1 MLNAERLTN
10 IHTSLS
16 LTPKATRV
24 NPAGGTPC
32 GTLSHE
38 TTIRAQSG
46 VTIRS
51 DSVGD
56 DCASNRS
63 VRPWRTD
70 ELGDDMKR
78 WIVGT
83 AITLGLAIVA
93 FLGVI
98 GYTAVGRTRGE
109 SWSSFTGPE
118 PVWPAVV
125 GFGVMY
131 LIPMAAVLLVVLV
144 ATAVVR
150 AYIPRSTA
158 PR

>member
-1 MLNAERLTN
+1 MPRA
-10 IHTSLS
+10 SV
-16 LTPKATRV
+16 RV
-24 NPAGGTPC
+24 RKPNPLRDAVAPDDN
-32 GTLSHE
+32 
-38 TTIRAQSG
+38 QSPELRHD
-46 VTIRS
+46 RS
-51 DSVGD
+51 RSEGD

-70 ELGDDMKR
+70 EWGDGMKR

-93 FLGVI
+93 LLGVI
-98 GYTAVGRTRGE
+98 GYTAVGRARGE

-125 GFGVMY
+125 GFGAMY
-131 LIPMAAVLLVVLV
+131 LIPLAAVLLVVLV

-150 AYIPRSTA
+150 AYIPRTPA